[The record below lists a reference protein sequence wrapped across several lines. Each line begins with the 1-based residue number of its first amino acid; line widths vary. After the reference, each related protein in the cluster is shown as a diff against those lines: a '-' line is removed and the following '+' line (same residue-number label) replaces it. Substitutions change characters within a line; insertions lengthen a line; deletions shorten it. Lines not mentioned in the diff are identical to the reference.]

1 MSVEAGQ
8 SLSHYRLIEKIGEGG
23 MGVVWKAVDTRLDRE
38 VAIKV
43 LPETLARDSER
54 RARFEREAKAVAKL
68 AHPNILE
75 IWDFGTDQ
83 GVLYAVTE
91 LLDGETL
98 SERLERGPIPW
109 REAAEIGAAVAGGL
123 AAAHHA
129 GVIHRDVKP
138 SNLFL
143 NSDGRV
149 KILDFGLARHDTAK
163 VAGDMT
169 DASTRTSH
177 TDPGTVLG
185 TVGYMSPEQVRGDP
199 ADHRS
204 DIFSLGCVLYEMV
217 SGGRTFARDTSAE
230 TMTAI
235 LKEEPTQLSATASAL
250 PPELE
255 RTTLRCLEKN
265 PGKRFQ
271 SAQDLSF
278 TLRSLSSGPS
288 RAMPAVE
295 ETEDE
300 ESRSSIAVLP
310 FTNLSADPE
319 QEYFCDGMTE
329 EIISA
334 LCHIPN
340 LRVIARSSCFALKGK
355 HRDVREVGKRLGAET
370 LLEGSVRKIG
380 TRLRITTQLV
390 NVQDASH
397 LWSRRFDREMEDVFA
412 IQDEIA
418 QSIVEA
424 LQFRLVS
431 DEGGDGEQAIKL
443 AEGEKADL
451 VKRYTDDVEAYNSYL
466 KGRYHWNRRTG
477 DGLRRAIEYFE
488 EAIDRDPEYALA
500 HAGLADSFFVL
511 PYYSSF
517 PPRVAYPRAK
527 RSALRAL
534 EIDGSLAECH
544 TSLGL
549 AKSMYDWDWEG
560 AEAEFRTALELDPRY
575 PIAHFWYGW
584 FFLFQGQY
592 EEAIARMNQALE
604 LEPLSSLILCD
615 LGVAQFSAIPTC
627 SSGGSTSSWRNRKRR
642 LRSSGKRGRSR
653 EVGIR
658 ASSKPGSEWRS
669 LGWASTAGLRRS
681 WMKWR
686 SCRSIRTSRPITS
699 AC

>member
-1 MSVEAGQ
+1 
-8 SLSHYRLIEKIGEGG
+8 
-23 MGVVWKAVDTRLDRE
+23 
-38 VAIKV
+38 
-43 LPETLARDSER
+43 
-54 RARFEREAKAVAKL
+54 
-68 AHPNILE
+68 
-75 IWDFGTDQ
+75 
-83 GVLYAVTE
+83 
-91 LLDGETL
+91 
-98 SERLERGPIPW
+98 
-109 REAAEIGAAVAGGL
+109 
-123 AAAHHA
+123 
-129 GVIHRDVKP
+129 
-138 SNLFL
+138 
-143 NSDGRV
+143 
-149 KILDFGLARHDTAK
+149 
-163 VAGDMT
+163 
-169 DASTRTSH
+169 
-177 TDPGTVLG
+177 
-185 TVGYMSPEQVRGDP
+185 
-199 ADHRS
+199 
-204 DIFSLGCVLYEMV
+204 MV

-340 LRVIARSSCFALKGK
+340 LRVIVRSSCFALKGK

-592 EEAIARMNQALE
+592 EEAIASMKQALE
-604 LEPLSSLILCD
+604 LEPLSSHILCD
-615 LGVAQFSAIPTC
+615 LGVAQYFAGQYDQALEQYRKTLEGDSTFSYPHLFLGWVYIQLAEPEKALAEFRKEREV
-627 SSGGSTSSWRNRKRR
+627 SGGWDPSVVQAWIGVALARM
-642 LRSSGKRGRSR
+642 GEHGRSQKILD
-653 EVGIR
+653 EMEEL
-658 ASSKPGSEWRS
+658 SEHTYVSPYHLGLLSHALGNSERGLEWLEKAYSDKDYWLCWLRIEPFWDPYRS
-669 LGWASTAGLRRS
+669 DPRIESLLKRMGHR
-681 WMKWR
+681 
-686 SCRSIRTSRPITS
+686 
-699 AC
+699 